1 MGRRQKIESV
11 LQQCGF
17 GAGAQCETKS
27 FWFGTVRGRLGYA
40 VDRVLFYGTAGGAFG
55 DVSAGVSST
64 SGSPFQRSTKAGW
77 TAGAGIEAAFN
88 DNVTARIEYL
98 FMSLQNA
105 SCTNAPACG
114 VDIGGATPNDTV
126 KFSTS
131 IIRLGVDYK
140 FR

>member
-1 MGRRQKIESV
+1 VRDQEFLVRNGAGTPRLCCRSRSVLWHRGWRVRRRIGRRKQH
-11 LQQCGF
+11 F
-17 GAGAQCETKS
+17 GQ
-27 FWFGTVRGRLGYA
+27 
-40 VDRVLFYGTAGGAFG
+40 
-55 DVSAGVSST
+55 
-64 SGSPFQRSTKAGW
+64 PFPASTKAGW

-114 VDIGGATPNDTV
+114 VDIGGATQKDTV

-131 IIRLGVDYK
+131 TIRLGVDYK